1 MLKGLRGSTGQRTH
15 KTLRMTPAMAAG
27 IVKSPMEMNDLVALV
42 DTYQAREDSRPKL
55 VAISN

>member
-1 MLKGLRGSTGQRTH
+1 
-15 KTLRMTPAMAAG
+15 MTPAMAAG